1 MRTPIRSPG
10 TRPII
15 ALCETAAVPS
25 AAELHDRLAALPRV
39 ALATLPTPIHELRR
53 LSAELGVRIL
63 VKRDDL
69 TGLAF
74 GGNKVRQAEFFV
86 GEAVAAGADVV
97 LAGGSYAQSNH
108 ARVCAAGAR
117 AAGLAAV
124 VLVRPGEGP
133 TADPATGNALVT
145 RLVADEVRTVAA
157 LQGVPRGDRLAEV
170 EQRAAVF
177 ESVAAELRAEGRNPY
192 VLVGSS
198 APMGVM
204 GYVAAA
210 LELHEQR
217 RVLGLEFS
225 KLFVTSLGVTQAGL
239 ELATRALGEPYD
251 VVGIAYQPTG
261 GRGPDWI
268 VQLLAGGAA
277 LLGVDAP
284 AGAEIV
290 SDDATAGPAYGV
302 ANEASREALALAAR
316 SDALLLDPIY
326 TAKGFAGLLRWIRD
340 GRVRRGDSVL
350 FLHTGGLPALFAY
363 RDLTR

>member
-1 MRTPIRSPG
+1 VT
-10 TRPII
+10 
-15 ALCETAAVPS
+15 S

-39 ALATLPTPIHELRR
+39 ALATLPTPIHELPR
-53 LSAELGVRIL
+53 LSGELGVHVF

-97 LAGGSYAQSNH
+97 VAGGSYAQSNH
-108 ARVCAAGAR
+108 ARVSAAGAR
-117 AAGLAAV
+117 AAGLGAI

-133 TADPATGNALVT
+133 IADRVTGNALVT
-145 RLVADEVRTVAA
+145 RLVADEVRVVPA
-157 LQGVPRGDRLAEV
+157 LDDVPRGDRLAEV

-177 ESVAAELRAEGRNPY
+177 ESVAAELRAQGLRPY

-198 APMGVM
+198 TPTGVM

-210 LELHEQR
+210 LELREQR
-217 RVLGLEFS
+217 QALGLEFS

-239 ELATRALGEPYD
+239 ELASRALGEPYD
-251 VVGIAYQPTG
+251 VVGIAYQPTA
-261 GRGPDWI
+261 GRGAEWI
-268 VQLLAGGAA
+268 GRLTAGGAS
-277 LLGVDAP
+277 LLGLDVP

-290 SDDATAGPAYGV
+290 NDDGTAGPAYGV
-302 ANEASREALALAAR
+302 ANDAARDALALAAR
-316 SDALLLDPIY
+316 SDALLLDPVY

-340 GRVRRGDSVL
+340 GRVRRGESVL
-350 FLHTGGLPALFAY
+350 FLHTGGLPGLFAY
-363 RDLTR
+363 SAEMTAATP